1 MERSRHPLYEKRAIL
16 SPGSVIGLEHF
27 AITISQN
34 MWHQGAVIRSKH
46 LIKTTEQVL
55 HLSCGTKKEDK
66 HSPRCITVVILQKSL
81 GVLSLVT
88 VDRRCPRGSFAEQG
102 FIWRQSIPGNITAS
116 WALANN
122 APDKSTKSC
131 VAQRRAAKTS
141 PKAGGAV
148 REDSLMTLN
157 EIWFRLSKIR
167 LHTHREWAGL
177 HWITL
182 PARALL
188 LGREHNKEY

>member
-16 SPGSVIGLEHF
+16 SPGSVIGLEPF

-55 HLSCGTKKEDK
+55 HLSCGAKKEDK
-66 HSPRCITVVILQKSL
+66 HSPRWITVVILQKSL
-81 GVLSLVT
+81 GVLSFSYCGQT
-88 VDRRCPRGSFAEQG
+88 VSRGSFAEQG
-102 FIWRQSIPGNITAS
+102 FIWRQSIPGNITAT
-116 WALANN
+116 WALANK

-148 REDSLMTLN
+148 RGD
-157 EIWFRLSKIR
+157 
-167 LHTHREWAGL
+167 
-177 HWITL
+177 
-182 PARALL
+182 
-188 LGREHNKEY
+188 